1 MKEQKTYDTKKVQ
14 CICTKYYS
22 ATLSHFSILRYPLR
36 TLRPSDGS
44 LLGCS
49 FPGPRF
55 KKTMGAL
62 LKREAETAPR
72 GPGTRL
78 LLCAEPLMRPIQRT
92 APAQVGK
99 TEEPGLILGQLA

>member
-1 MKEQKTYDTKKVQ
+1 
-14 CICTKYYS
+14 
-22 ATLSHFSILRYPLR
+22 
-36 TLRPSDGS
+36 
-44 LLGCS
+44 
-49 FPGPRF
+49 
-55 KKTMGAL
+55 MGAL